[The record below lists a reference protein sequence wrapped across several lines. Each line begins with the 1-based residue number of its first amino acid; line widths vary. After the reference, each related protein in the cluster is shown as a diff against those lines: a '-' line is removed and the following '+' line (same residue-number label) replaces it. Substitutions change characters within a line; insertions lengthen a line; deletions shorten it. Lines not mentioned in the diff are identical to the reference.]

1 MVIKFLR
8 FLRHA
13 DGYKF
18 PSGKWLD
25 LKHYKERIVIVA
37 GEAAPRVY
45 DQDFDRLKAM
55 KEAGVLVT
63 MIAGPVFL
71 IDTKQNSY
79 AIKAAQDGLL
89 NLFVVPTRYNNHFR
103 ANLYTGELYYE
114 YPHAPNEEHRKSIH
128 FPENRYEVKSYLRM
142 AEKLK
147 KISKPFFQCVSDQ
160 DYLLLSD
167 NQLAGIKKCIDIK
180 GLKNFNDYTVAEI
193 QALERYNATT
203 KWTDRRKCP
212 AVHNSCPYYGGF
224 IQCSTSTQKC

>member
-1 MVIKFLR
+1 
-8 FLRHA
+8 
-13 DGYKF
+13 
-18 PSGKWLD
+18 
-25 LKHYKERIVIVA
+25 
-37 GEAAPRVY
+37 
-45 DQDFDRLKAM
+45 M